1 MKARTVISYTV
12 FGVIAIITAIVIYH
26 FRHESETPR
35 DYVYKKALQYGEK
48 IGNDNAT
55 QDLMRIADFILSN
68 MSFHHGVSESTLDL
82 YLNYYKSWSAS
93 SQKVSELVD
102 SIEHREG
109 RLNIQNLEYIDD
121 MVIIDKEQLWQY
133 ILDMYNF
140 RNSSKIC
147 RKFKDN
153 VFLEYILPYRVGN
166 EPLNLKWK
174 TEADNTIYEIKD
186 SIILRNDL
194 NVRDAANLAMKF
206 WNVRPFKWTDG
217 LPKGCTLGVKGLTVK
232 AGNCRDFGVGAMIRE
247 ICRCRQ
253 YILQHSGT

>member
-82 YLNYYKSWSAS
+82 YLNYYKSRSAS

-140 RNSSKIC
+140 RNSSKI
-147 RKFKDN
+147 
-153 VFLEYILPYRVGN
+153 L
-166 EPLNLKWK
+166 
-174 TEADNTIYEIKD
+174 IYK
-186 SIILRNDL
+186 
-194 NVRDAANLAMKF
+194 
-206 WNVRPFKWTDG
+206 
-217 LPKGCTLGVKGLTVK
+217 
-232 AGNCRDFGVGAMIRE
+232 
-247 ICRCRQ
+247 
-253 YILQHSGT
+253 